1 VSACL
6 QALPALPLLLVA
18 AAYAGAV
25 RRLAGRG
32 DRWPWSRS
40 LCAGG
45 ALGVLAVAVLPPLAA
60 HDEDLRVHVVQHLLL
75 MVGGPLLLALGAP
88 VTLTLRS
95 LRTPSRRR
103 LLALLHSPPMR
114 LLVHPL
120 TVLALDVGGVYAVYL
135 TPVFAASEERWWLHA
150 LVHAHMVLAG
160 TLLAVVV
167 AGTDPLPRRPGVP
180 VRLALVVV
188 TGAAH
193 DVLARLLWTRGWG
206 GAAEL
211 LAYGGQIADVALAV
225 AVLSAWYAAG
235 GRELARSARRVATG

>member
-1 VSACL
+1 
-6 QALPALPLLLVA
+6 
-18 AAYAGAV
+18 
-25 RRLAGRG
+25 
-32 DRWPWSRS
+32 
-40 LCAGG
+40 
-45 ALGVLAVAVLPPLAA
+45 VLPPLAA
-60 HDEDLRVHVVQHLLL
+60 HDEDLRAHVVQHLLL
-75 MVGGPLLLALGAP
+75 MVAGPLLLALGAP

-120 TVLALDVGGVYAVYL
+120 TVVALDVGGLYAVYL
-135 TPVFAASEERWWLHA
+135 TPVFEASEEQWWLHA
-150 LVHAHMVLAG
+150 LIHAHMVLAG

-167 AGTDPLPRRPGVP
+167 AGADPLPGRPGVP
-180 VRLALVVV
+180 MRLALVVA

-206 GAAEL
+206 DAARL
-211 LAYGGQIADVALAV
+211 LAYGGEAADVAFAV

-235 GRELARSARRVATG
+235 GRELARSARRVATS